1 MRMAITITDRIAGL
15 EIARRA
21 ELAAL
26 ERAEQFGNAV
36 AVAICRDRLDA
47 ATKLLAEAVSSVGP
61 IEPSDETVKFLL
73 ANSIKV
79 F

>member
-1 MRMAITITDRIAGL
+1 MAITITDRIAGL

-26 ERAEQFGNAV
+26 EQSGNTIAV
-36 AVAICRDRLDA
+36 AMNRERLKV
-47 ATKLLAEAVSSVGP
+47 ATKLLEDAVSSVGP
-61 IEPSDETVKFLL
+61 IELSDETVKAFI